1 MKRNILLNVVA
12 AAAVS
17 CALTGCGKSDGTGEY
32 EDGLAAYKAGDLKKA
47 ARYFSESLE
56 AAPASV
62 NALLML
68 ARVKC
73 DIGEIS
79 EAGRIM
85 QEANK
90 LDEDALDVKMLTAQI
105 SWHLKDYERSLRLF
119 QSIANDGKLDAC
131 VRSLGYSGAGIVE
144 MTKGEHDLARIAL
157 LRAIRT
163 DRRNAS
169 AWYHLGLLYRDGFGY
184 NEAALEQFNI
194 YVRLGKVADARVQ
207 KVQRT
212 YIPELQ
218 ETIARSA
225 ADRPGASKRDSAASA
240 AAIAKAEA
248 AFKKRYYKTAR
259 VNYEAALKA
268 DPLSYPAALALATVY
283 EKSDAS
289 KAGQTK
295 ALEYYRLACRL
306 RPSAVSTHLAAGAL
320 AMRLSYFAQ
329 AEAIY
334 SRALAAD
341 PSKLDAIDGLIRAL
355 KRTGVK
361 EKLKIA
367 AAYQEYRDSIPV
379 SRRKM

>member
-1 MKRNILLNVVA
+1 MKKIILLNVA
-12 AAAVS
+12 AAAAA
-17 CALTGCGKSDGTGEY
+17 CILTGCGKSDGTGEY
-32 EDGLAAYKAGDLKKA
+32 EDGLAAFKAGDFKKA
-47 ARYFSESLE
+47 GRLFSESLE
-56 AAPASV
+56 AAPSNV

-68 ARVKC
+68 ARVKVGTGAIT
-73 DIGEIS
+73 DAEKIVE
-79 EAGRIM
+79 
-85 QEANK
+85 EANR
-90 LDEDALDVKMLTAQI
+90 LDEEAIDVKMLTAQI
-105 SWHLKDYERSLRLF
+105 AWHLKDYDRSLRLF
-119 QSIANDGKLDAC
+119 ESVANDGKLDAP

-144 MTKGEHDLARIAL
+144 MTRGEHDLARIAFF
-157 LRAIRT
+157 RAIRT

-194 YVRLGKVADARVQ
+194 FVRLEKVADARVQ

-218 ETIARSA
+218 EEVARAA

-248 AFKKRYYKTAR
+248 AMKKKYYKTAR
-259 VNYEAALKA
+259 TNYEAALKA
-268 DPLSYPAALALATVY
+268 DPLSYPAALGLANVY

-289 KAGQTK
+289 KSGMMK
-295 ALEYYRLACRL
+295 ALENYRLACQL

-320 AMRLSYFAQ
+320 AMRLSYYAQ
-329 AEAIY
+329 AETIY

-355 KRTGVK
+355 RRTGVK
-361 EKLKIA
+361 DKIKIA
-367 AAYQEYRDSIPV
+367 SAYQNYRDSIPV
-379 SRRKM
+379 SRRKR